1 MKKTLK
7 DLKYWINID
16 TIISMDK
23 KISTNNPG
31 LGSTK
36 IVTNINKKKL
46 ALNID
51 LDKLPEDISISTMT
65 ITCKIDTEFNVTN
78 IGKYIDLK
86 YNGIVAVKH
95 GNSDD
100 KATNRSLIVKRQS
113 AQKNRKKKKA
123 FYNQV
128 TILVKTKKNKN
139 YNVKLFTNGAI
150 QMTGCKS
157 IDGVIDA
164 LTKIF
169 IELKIIKATLDCKTN
184 KIIEKP
190 FASDQGVLN
199 VNNLYDIK
207 ICMINSNFC
216 IGFNIDRDKLF
227 DLLIADKIECSYD
240 PIIHACVNIKYEHP
254 EKTISV
260 FVFESGAVIITG
272 ARTCSQIVEA
282 YTFINKY
289 LLKNYNHVN
298 KNNVLTNST
307 ILEFLN
313 SDVTSGDICIEV

>member
-1 MKKTLK
+1 MG
-7 DLKYWINID
+7 
-16 TIISMDK
+16 K
-23 KISTNNPG
+23 KISSKDFSLNKFSGANGGDLDSPGYNN
-31 LGSTK
+31 TK
-36 IVTNINKKKL
+36 TITNITKKKL

-51 LDKLPEDISISTMT
+51 LDKLPEDVFISTMT

-100 KATNRSLIVKRQS
+100 KTTNRSIIVKRQS
-113 AQKNRKKKKA
+113 AQKSRKKKKA

-128 TILVKTKKNKN
+128 TILVKTKKGKTT
-139 YNVKLFTNGAI
+139 NVKLFTNGAI

-157 IDGVIDA
+157 IDGVIDT

-169 IELKIIKATLDCKTN
+169 SELKTVKATMDYKLN
-184 KIIEKP
+184 KVIEKP
-190 FASDQGVLN
+190 FASDIGILDIK
-199 VNNLYDIK
+199 NLYNIK
-207 ICMINSNFC
+207 VCMINSNFC

-227 DLLIADKIECSYD
+227 DLLVSDKIECSYD
-240 PIIHACVNIKYEHP
+240 PIIHACVNIKYDHP
-254 EKTISV
+254 EKTISI

-289 LLKNYNHVN
+289 LLKNYNHIN

-313 SDVTSGDICIEV
+313 SDTPPESIMVEI

>member
-1 MKKTLK
+1 
-7 DLKYWINID
+7 
-16 TIISMDK
+16 MDIK
-23 KISTNNPG
+23 NSTNGPESGN
-31 LGSTK
+31 TK
-36 IVTNINKKKL
+36 NVTNINKKKIT
-46 ALNID
+46 LNID
-51 LDKLPEDISISTMT
+51 FNKLPEDISISTMT
-65 ITCKIDTEFNVTN
+65 ITCKIDTKFNVTN

-100 KATNRSLIVKRQS
+100 KATNRSLIIKRQS
-113 AQKNRKKKKA
+113 TQKNRKKKKA

-128 TILVKTKKNKN
+128 TILVKTKKNKKKN

-157 IDGVIDA
+157 MDEVIEA

-169 IELKIIKATLDCKTN
+169 TELKVVKAILDHK
-184 KIIEKP
+184 KGKVIEKP
-190 FASDQGVLN
+190 FVSDPQVLDIK
-199 VNNLYDIK
+199 NLYDIK
-207 ICMINSNFC
+207 ICMINSNFS
-216 IGFNIDRDKLF
+216 IGFNVDRDKLY
-227 DLLIADKIECSYD
+227 DLLITDKIECTYD

-254 EKTISV
+254 EKTISI

-282 YTFINKY
+282 YIFINKY
-289 LLKNYNHVN
+289 LLKNYNHIN
-298 KNNVLTNST
+298 KNNILTNST

-313 SDVTSGDICIEV
+313 SDKTHNICPVNEFI

>member
-1 MKKTLK
+1 MEKKNSS
-7 DLKYWINID
+7 NILRLGNP
-16 TIISMDK
+16 TSERLGMAQ
-23 KISTNNPG
+23 SANPG
-31 LGSTK
+31 NTK
-36 IVTNINKKKL
+36 TVTNIKKKKL

-51 LDKLPEDISISTMT
+51 LDKLPEDVSISTMT

-100 KATNRSLIVKRQS
+100 KTTNRSLIVKRQS

-169 IELKIIKATLDCKTN
+169 TELKVVKATLDCKTD
-184 KIIEKP
+184 KVVEKP
-190 FASDQGVLN
+190 FVSNADVLDIK
-199 VNNLYDIK
+199 NLYDIK

-227 DLLIADKIECSYD
+227 DLLVADKIECSYD

-289 LLKNYNHVN
+289 LLKNYNHIN

-313 SDVTSGDICIEV
+313 SDVTPEDISVEI

>member
-1 MKKTLK
+1 
-7 DLKYWINID
+7 
-16 TIISMDK
+16 MDK
-23 KISTNNPG
+23 FSTNSELNNHKSKDNSI
-31 LGSTK
+31 GSKKSDGSK

-46 ALNID
+46 AINID
-51 LDKLPEDISISTMT
+51 LGNLPDDVSISTMT

-86 YNGIVAVKH
+86 YNSIVAVKH
-95 GNSDD
+95 GNNDD
-100 KATNRSLIVKRQS
+100 KSTNRSLIIKRQS

-128 TILVKTKKNKN
+128 TIIVKTKKNKN
-139 YNVKLFTNGAI
+139 YNVKLFSNGAI

-157 IDGVIDA
+157 IEGVIDA
-164 LTKIF
+164 LSKIF
-169 IELKIIKATLDCKTN
+169 IELKVIKATLDYKKN
-184 KIIEKP
+184 KVIDKP
-190 FASDQGVLN
+190 FVSNPDILDIK
-199 VNNLYDIK
+199 NLYNIK

-289 LLKNYNHVN
+289 LLKNYYYIN

-313 SDVTSGDICIEV
+313 SDISPEDISVDI